1 MTHQPGSTSS
11 LDWRLN
17 REGIDFALS
26 QPTLNQEDRDR
37 LEPLLHDPNVPD
49 ANKEF
54 IAIRLFAEDSQRI
67 LEELSLSVT
76 KNFDATSLAK
86 LAEAQQLIARG
97 ELTLDNVTDYL
108 HPGNRKKR
116 RKAAKLQGKFFG
128 DTVLE
133 N

>member
-108 HPGNRKKR
+108 HPGNRRER

-133 N
+133 S